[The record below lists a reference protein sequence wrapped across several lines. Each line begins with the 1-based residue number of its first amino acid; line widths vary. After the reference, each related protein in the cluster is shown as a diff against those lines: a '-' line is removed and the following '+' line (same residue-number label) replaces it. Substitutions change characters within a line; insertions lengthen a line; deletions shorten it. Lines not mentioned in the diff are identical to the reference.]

1 MTLPA
6 YHAEYTALTQR
17 IEALQA
23 EQRRVEEEARATLQR
38 LQAELSEA
46 LTRRLM
52 VEGAIEALRER

>member
-1 MTLPA
+1 LA
-6 YHAEYTALTQR
+6 QR
-17 IEALQA
+17 WRTSQYL
-23 EQRRVEEEARATLQR
+23 REEVQR